1 LVDGDVKPSIGFL
14 YGELLKAKKE
24 IKQVYGNVGS
34 RYKDVMA
41 IIDKK
46 MEGRLN
52 SALHL
57 SAYLLNPHYS
67 YADAS
72 IFDDGTIIEGFIS
85 CVETF
90 YHDDDDKQDQAVNV
104 ELRKFQNIEGSFA
117 KKLARTYQNFD
128 FNPGNKLCTEHP
140 EIFMFLHFL
149 FISAKLSSLSVCF
162 SILVETLW
170 K

>member
-1 LVDGDVKPSIGFL
+1 V
-14 YGELLKAKKE
+14 KAKRE
-24 IKQVYGNVGS
+24 IKQVYDNVES

-46 MEGRLN
+46 MEGRFN
-52 SALHL
+52 SPLHL

-67 YADAS
+67 YADPS
-72 IFDDGTIIEGFIS
+72 IFDDDTITVGFMN

-90 YHDDDDKQDQAVNV
+90 YHDDEDKQDQAVNV
-104 ELRKFQNIEGSFA
+104 ELQKFQNREGSFA
-117 KKLARTYQNFD
+117 KRLARTYQNFD
-128 FNPGNKLCTEHP
+128 FNPGTSFLEILFCTTAL

-149 FISAKLSSLSVCF
+149 FISAKLSSLSIYS

>member
-1 LVDGDVKPSIGFL
+1 MQAQGFMFDGGDECATV
-14 YGELLKAKKE
+14 
-24 IKQVYGNVGS
+24 VY
-34 RYKDVMA
+34 
-41 IIDKK
+41 
-46 MEGRLN
+46 E
-52 SALHL
+52 
-57 SAYLLNPHYS
+57 
-67 YADAS
+67 
-72 IFDDGTIIEGFIS
+72 
-85 CVETF
+85 
-90 YHDDDDKQDQAVNV
+90 DDDDKQDQAVNV

-128 FNPGNKLCTEHP
+128 FNPGNKLYTEHP